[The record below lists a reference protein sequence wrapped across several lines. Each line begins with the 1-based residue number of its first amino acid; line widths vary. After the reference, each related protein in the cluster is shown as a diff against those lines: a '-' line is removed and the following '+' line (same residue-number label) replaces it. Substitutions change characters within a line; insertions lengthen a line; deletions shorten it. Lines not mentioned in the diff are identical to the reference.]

1 VNRNSR
7 TLFSLTNRCSNYLPV
22 YMKVNHVLI
31 CVYLKV
37 FCMLAMRKI
46 FMSSL
51 FSQVKKYFLYAQMS
65 IQCVEY
71 AFPVIYL
78 LLVARNI

>member
-1 VNRNSR
+1 
-7 TLFSLTNRCSNYLPV
+7 
-22 YMKVNHVLI
+22 
-31 CVYLKV
+31 
-37 FCMLAMRKI
+37 MLAMRTI

-65 IQCVEY
+65 IQCFEY

-78 LLVARNI
+78 LLVHMKTSHQSKNSVIIEH